1 MAKQLAIAYAS
12 QARGVA
18 HHPLSLTG
26 EESRCHSPSTALAM
40 MFRWISLEPPKIE
53 VLRMLK

>member
-26 EESRCHSPSTALAM
+26 EERCQSPSTALAM
-40 MFRWISLEPPKIE
+40 MFRWISFDPPKIE